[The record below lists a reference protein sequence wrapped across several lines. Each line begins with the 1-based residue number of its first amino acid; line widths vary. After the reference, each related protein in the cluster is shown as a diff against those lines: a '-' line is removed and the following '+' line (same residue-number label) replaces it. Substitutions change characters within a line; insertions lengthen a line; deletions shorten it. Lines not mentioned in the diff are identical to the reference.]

1 MKNNNAL
8 ALLTAALSL
17 SASDTTAQTGLQ
29 AWTDANMPVLI
40 TEAKALLDGP
50 FDTGEIFALAM
61 TAVKAAQELKG
72 ILSGKQRAQVA
83 QIVLVVAARAA
94 LPDLVEPWVIPLLD
108 GPAVAAFIESAF
120 QKAFGEEKAPLP
132 SVTDALPLPTIND
145 DALNRPATD
154 ADFAPSQATKYGQ
167 G

>member
-1 MKNNNAL
+1 MKSNVMT
-8 ALLTAALSL
+8 LLTAALSL
-17 SASDTTAQTGLQ
+17 SASDTAAQGSLQ
-29 AWTDANMPVLI
+29 TWTDTNMPVLI
-40 TEAKALLDGP
+40 NQARELLNGP

-72 ILSGKQRAQVA
+72 IISGKQRAQVA

-132 SVTDALPLPTIND
+132 PVTDALPLPTRND
-145 DALNRPATD
+145 DAWNRPATE
-154 ADFAPSQATKYGQ
+154 ADFAPSMAKK
-167 G
+167 